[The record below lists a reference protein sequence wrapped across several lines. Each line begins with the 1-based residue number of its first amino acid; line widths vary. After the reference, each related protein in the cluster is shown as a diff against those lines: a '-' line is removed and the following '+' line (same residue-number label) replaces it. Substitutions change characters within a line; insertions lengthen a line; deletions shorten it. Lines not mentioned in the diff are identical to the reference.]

1 MTYKIGSKKPNFF
14 IKVEIM
20 KVISLLN
27 EVGRMSPGKMLLDKS
42 RLASCLLLKK
52 ATFITD
58 TEFVVGVGGVEPGYF
73 R

>member
-1 MTYKIGSKKPNFF
+1 
-14 IKVEIM
+14 M

-27 EVGRMSPGKMLLDKS
+27 EVGRMSPGKMLLDKF